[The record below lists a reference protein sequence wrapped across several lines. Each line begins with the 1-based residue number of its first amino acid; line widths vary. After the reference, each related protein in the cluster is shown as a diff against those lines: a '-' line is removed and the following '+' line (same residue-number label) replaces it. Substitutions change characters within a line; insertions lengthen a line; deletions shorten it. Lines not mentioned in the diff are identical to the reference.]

1 MRHLPQRNPAVL
13 AWCAGDVSVIPEHLR
28 TYWLIYAFAAW
39 TIFGMLFFGGM
50 SGLNSGI
57 GRTGE

>member
-1 MRHLPQRNPAVL
+1 M
-13 AWCAGDVSVIPEHLR
+13 IPNHLR
-28 TYWLIYAFAAW
+28 TYWLIYAFVAW

-50 SGLNSGI
+50 PGLNSGI